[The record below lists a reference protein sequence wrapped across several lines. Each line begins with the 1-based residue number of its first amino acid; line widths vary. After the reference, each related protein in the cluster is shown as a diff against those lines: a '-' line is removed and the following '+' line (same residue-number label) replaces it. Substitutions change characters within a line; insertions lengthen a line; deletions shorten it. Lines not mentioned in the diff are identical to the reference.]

1 VGIGFIEIFAEN
13 DLKLSMNHFYLLA
26 LSLFFCTASIAQTE
40 GASKLYGYRQK
51 VMPGTIRVDDNGKE
65 APRKSQ
71 YNYFIYLASTT
82 KVTPVE
88 LWINGEVYSV
98 TVIEVSTPVEYNHPS
113 SSNNN
118 PKILVSKTNRH
129 VLQLSPSLNKIQK
142 PNPKGKSLS
151 AKNEMVIIY
160 KGGGKWYYKAVSKLG
175 ELEPLAMQ

>member
-1 VGIGFIEIFAEN
+1 
-13 DLKLSMNHFYLLA
+13 MNNFYLLMF
-26 LSLFFCTASIAQTE
+26 SICFCTASLAQTE

-65 APRKSQ
+65 IPRKSQ
-71 YNYFIYLASTT
+71 YNYFIYLSSTT
-82 KVTPVE
+82 KVSPVE

-98 TVIEVSTPVEYNHPS
+98 TVNEVSTPVEYSHPS
-113 SSNNN
+113 TANNR
-118 PKILVSKTNRH
+118 PKILVSKTNNH

-160 KGGGKWYYKAVSKLG
+160 KGGGKWYYKVVSKLG
-175 ELEPLAMQ
+175 ELDPLAMQ

>member
-1 VGIGFIEIFAEN
+1 MFVEN
-13 DLKLSMNHFYLLA
+13 DLKLSMNHFYLLV
-26 LSLFFCTASIAQTE
+26 LSVFFCTASIAQTE
-40 GASKLYGYRQK
+40 GASKVCGYKQK

-65 APRKSQ
+65 MPRKSQ

-98 TVIEVSTPVEYNHPS
+98 TVNKVSTPVEYGHPS
-113 SSNNN
+113 YANNT

-129 VLQLSPSLNKIQK
+129 VLQLGPSLNKIQK

-151 AKNEMVIIY
+151 AKKEVVIIY
-160 KGGGKWYYKAVSKLG
+160 KGGGKLYYKAVSKLG

>member
-1 VGIGFIEIFAEN
+1 
-13 DLKLSMNHFYLLA
+13 MNHFYLLV
-26 LSLFFCTASIAQTE
+26 LSVFFWATSIAQTE
-40 GASKLYGYRQK
+40 GASKLYGYKQK
-51 VMPGTIRVDDNGKE
+51 VMPGTIRVDDNGRE
-65 APRKSQ
+65 MPRKTQ

-82 KVTPVE
+82 KVTPAE

-175 ELEPLAMQ
+175 ELDPLAMQ

>member
-1 VGIGFIEIFAEN
+1 M
-13 DLKLSMNHFYLLA
+13 KQFYLLV
-26 LSLFFCTASIAQTE
+26 LSICFCATSIAQTE
-40 GASKLYGYRQK
+40 GGSKLYGYKQK
-51 VMPGTIRVDDNGKE
+51 VMPGTIRVDDNGRE
-65 APRKSQ
+65 MPRKSQ
-71 YNYFIYLASTT
+71 YNYFLYLASTT

-98 TVIEVSTPVEYNHPS
+98 TVNEVSTPVEYNHPS

-129 VLQLSPSLNKIQK
+129 VLQLGPSLNKIQK

-160 KGGGKWYYKAVSKLG
+160 KGGSKWYYKAVSKLG